1 MILLIEDEE
10 ILRFTFTTFLNDAGY
25 IVETASTFTEGLQ
38 CIREQTPSL
47 IISDIV
53 LPDGSGLDILKG
65 VRKEG
70 ANCPVIMITGKPGI
84 ETATE
89 SVRHG
94 AQDYLIKPVTK
105 DTLLLAVKHGLKLQE
120 AVENN
125 RRLSEEKEDL
135 RRDLEAIFT
144 SVQEGIVTVDRD
156 MRILRVNQAM
166 DRICGCINQ
175 DNIGKRFDAADF
187 TCSRGCLKDLQVILS
202 SSQALP
208 AHQIEC
214 QHLERSD
221 QIVMLTSAKLLDR
234 NDMFS
239 GAVLV
244 VHDISRQRSL
254 EEELK
259 HRQQYGQIIGGSELM
274 QEVYSL
280 LDSLSGSDA
289 TVLITGESGTGKEL
303 VADALHFGS
312 ARAKY
317 PFIKVNCSSLSDT
330 LLESEMF
337 GHVRGSFTGAIRD
350 KKGRFELA
358 DGGTLL
364 LDEIGDI
371 SPSLQLKLLRVLQEQ
386 EIERVGDSTPI
397 SINVRIIAAT
407 NKDLHER
414 IRRNQ
419 FRQDLYYRL
428 KVVGVH
434 VPPLRERGR
443 DVHLLLEH
451 FRQRFNLQT
460 GKEVHG
466 FSDEAK
472 KLLCRYPWPGNVREL
487 EHAIEHGFVLSP
499 GNIISLNHL
508 PPEIKGFMPDST
520 KSDIDDEG
528 ITLESILKA
537 LEKTAGNKSR
547 AARLLGI
554 SRRTIYRKLD
564 R

>member
-1 MILLIEDEE
+1 
-10 ILRFTFTTFLNDAGY
+10 
-25 IVETASTFTEGLQ
+25 
-38 CIREQTPSL
+38 
-47 IISDIV
+47 
-53 LPDGSGLDILKG
+53 
-65 VRKEG
+65 
-70 ANCPVIMITGKPGI
+70 
-84 ETATE
+84 
-89 SVRHG
+89 
-94 AQDYLIKPVTK
+94 
-105 DTLLLAVKHGLKLQE
+105 
-120 AVENN
+120 
-125 RRLSEEKEDL
+125 
-135 RRDLEAIFT
+135 
-144 SVQEGIVTVDRD
+144 
-156 MRILRVNQAM
+156 
-166 DRICGCINQ
+166 
-175 DNIGKRFDAADF
+175 
-187 TCSRGCLKDLQVILS
+187 
-202 SSQALP
+202 
-208 AHQIEC
+208 
-214 QHLERSD
+214 
-221 QIVMLTSAKLLDR
+221 
-234 NDMFS
+234 
-239 GAVLV
+239 
-244 VHDISRQRSL
+244 
-254 EEELK
+254 
-259 HRQQYGQIIGGSELM
+259 
-274 QEVYSL
+274 
-280 LDSLSGSDA
+280 
-289 TVLITGESGTGKEL
+289 
-303 VADALHFGS
+303 
-312 ARAKY
+312 
-317 PFIKVNCSSLSDT
+317 
-330 LLESEMF
+330 MF

-414 IRRNQ
+414 IRHNQ

-443 DVHLLLEH
+443 DIHLLLEH
-451 FRQRFNLQT
+451 FRQRFNLQS

-508 PPEIKGFMPDST
+508 PPEIRGFTPNST
-520 KSDIDDEG
+520 KSDIDDES